1 MLNGKSLAEAAA
13 DLANRDRD
21 LARTLKTH
29 GVPPLWG
36 RRPGFQTLVRIILEQ
51 QVSLASAQA
60 AYRRLAAGVAPL
72 TPERMLALGAA
83 HVRGLGVTRQKA
95 GYCLNLA
102 EAIQEGGVDLR
113 ALARMD
119 DAAARAALVRIKGIG
134 NWTADIYL
142 LMAMRRP
149 DVWPSGDVALAKA
162 LQQLKGLRVL
172 PSVERQTDMA
182 QAWRPYRSVAAR
194 MLWQHYLKDR
204 TAGGS
209 SANKGLVG

>member
-1 MLNGKSLAEAAA
+1 MSRKSLAEAAA
-13 DLANRDRD
+13 SLAERDRD
-21 LARTLKTH
+21 LARTFETH

-36 RRPGFQTLVRIILEQ
+36 RRPGFQSLVRIIMEQ

-60 AYRRLAAGVAPL
+60 AYRRLAVGVAPL
-72 TPERMLALGAA
+72 TPERLLALGAL

-102 EAIQEGGVDLR
+102 EAIQGGEIDLR

-119 DAAARAALVRIKGIG
+119 DAEARAALVRIKGIG

-162 LQQLKGLRVL
+162 MQRLKRLRKL
-172 PSVERQTDMA
+172 PSAERQTDIA
-182 QAWRPYRSVAAR
+182 RVWRPYRSVAAR
-194 MLWQHYLKDR
+194 MLWQHYLRDG
-204 TAGGS
+204 AGGMPR
-209 SANKGLVG
+209 A